1 MNSFSYLS
9 YKDCKAHDQY
19 LLKNGHTMSSL
30 IHTAGKLISAWII
43 DQVPN
48 RPLVGIIGKGNN
60 GNDILSTFNHFPI
73 DIDYQYLIIDPK
85 IKKSPHYQKLPSHK
99 EITSLSELPKDAVII
114 DGIFGTGLNKPLET
128 AIEALI
134 KTINQ
139 LSNTVIAIDIPSGL
153 SEKNDNLCIKANTTL
168 SMMFPKKVFLNPT
181 KKEKCGEIYVLN
193 FKLTQDER
201 NGHKFPNLTDN
212 YIKIL

>member
-1 MNSFSYLS
+1 MNTFSYLS
-9 YKDCKAHDQY
+9 YQDCQAHDQY
-19 LLKNGHTMSSL
+19 LLENGHTMSSL

-43 DQVPN
+43 DHIPN

-60 GNDILSTFNHFPI
+60 GKDILSAFNHCPKE
-73 DIDYQYLIIDPK
+73 IDYRCLVIDPK
-85 IKKSPHYQKLPSHK
+85 IKKSPHYQQLSSPK
-99 EITSLSELPKDAVII
+99 EITSLSKLPKNAVII
-114 DGIFGTGLNKPLET
+114 DGIFGTGLNKPLSPT
-128 AIEALI
+128 IELLI
-134 KTINQ
+134 QDINQ
-139 LSNTVIAIDIPSGL
+139 LSNTIIAIDIPSGL
-153 SEKNDNLCIKANTTL
+153 SEKNNNICIRANTTL

-193 FKLTQDER
+193 FKLTEHER